1 LFGDLLKNQI
11 IQINQKMKPYNL
23 ASTITNYLNKVTI
36 FWDKQFLKTE
46 KAKISKRR
54 RGTVIVDTSAGIL
67 IVSSSKEK
75 KFFLLPGG
83 GAEYYESRKQAALRE
98 LQEETNLK
106 ADSVI
111 YLFSHVGATFEFKG
125 SLQRNHHKVF
135 LVKTNG
141 IPQPTNEI
149 KYIEYYKPGDPTRL
163 SSSTKEIIEKYL
175 MSKKRGENI

>member
-1 LFGDLLKNQI
+1 
-11 IQINQKMKPYNL
+11 MKPYNL
-23 ASTITNYLNKVTI
+23 VSTISNYLKKLTI
-36 FWDKQFLKTE
+36 FFNKQFPQTE
-46 KAKISKRR
+46 VPKIYKRR
-54 RGTVIVDTSAGIL
+54 RGTVIVDTSEGIL
-67 IVSSSKEK
+67 IVSGKNK
-75 KFFLLPGG
+75 RFFLLPGG
-83 GAEYYESRKQAALRE
+83 GADKYESRKQAAIRE

-135 LVKTNG
+135 LVKTDG

-149 KYIEYYKPGDPTRL
+149 KYIEYYQPGDPTRL